1 MSWFWPFRKNTEPP
15 ASVGSVTVGSTP
27 EPSPAVVNDPAA
39 PSTEPSSVLVA
50 ENSSEKKVPAS
61 LQASC
66 AFVTCGVPSAYC
78 VPFAL
83 SSCLPFGP
91 FWSTEKKVAEPLAT
105 PPLEIRSPESE
116 TQVKVVNE
124 TVTASGVSVPDAA
137 PAKENPTQASS
148 P

>member
-66 AFVTCGVPSAYC
+66 AFATCGVPSAYC

-83 SSCLPFGP
+83 SFCLPSGL
-91 FWSTEKKVAEPLAT
+91 SGSKDVKVPEPLAS
-105 PPLEIRSPESE
+105 PPLEIRSVSETVVTAVNESE
-116 TQVKVVNE
+116 APVSDATPVKD
-124 TVTASGVSVPDAA
+124 T
-137 PAKENPTQASS
+137 PTQASS